1 MVSSLYKSFLQSHRV
16 AEINLKEI
24 GPTCVHNAVEK
35 ISAQTR
41 HQTNKLILN
50 FWLSSTIIPLLI
62 LTLKSD
68 VFGRSYSGQLMVGMV
83 AIAKEL
89 EVLHSSW
96 YHNEADCSRV
106 AISDSAALSLDVKN

>member
-1 MVSSLYKSFLQSHRV
+1 
-16 AEINLKEI
+16 
-24 GPTCVHNAVEK
+24 
-35 ISAQTR
+35 
-41 HQTNKLILN
+41 
-50 FWLSSTIIPLLI
+50 
-62 LTLKSD
+62 
-68 VFGRSYSGQLMVGMV
+68 MVGMM